1 MENLNIN
8 YDKTVSNATVS
19 MISAGAIL
27 VISVLI
33 VLLVLVIK
41 RWKGRFIPLALGVL
55 SYVVFG
61 FMFSQLL
68 MSVLSLIPNVD
79 QSFTYNTN
87 AYVVIYNILLAAGF
101 GIARWFTAKMMTDR
115 YNRTGDVLM
124 AGTGLAIGDTV
135 ITYALSMFTFFVY
148 AQAISAY
155 GLEKFIS
162 DMFNSIILSAI
173 SRTADTAI
181 KNHKIAGE
189 SISCDTFEVYNVI
202 TSLSAIPLLNISE
215 MNFSNPLAD
224 IALNIMLFMVVYGV
238 VKKQVNYMY
247 AYYAIIAQFVSN
259 IMFQLYNAF
268 SLTNIIVLFIVKL
281 VIVGGIALFI
291 KQFIMKEIKYSND

>member
-148 AQAISAY
+148 AQAISAN

-162 DMFNSIILSAI
+162 DMFNSGMA
-173 SRTADTAI
+173 
-181 KNHKIAGE
+181 E
-189 SISCDTFEVYNVI
+189 SDVI
-202 TSLSAIPLLNISE
+202 TLYTSNVSQLIDSPAILWFLMAVSVV
-215 MNFSNPLAD
+215 LD

>member
-55 SYVVFG
+55 SYAV
-61 FMFSQLL
+61 
-68 MSVLSLIPNVD
+68 
-79 QSFTYNTN
+79 
-87 AYVVIYNILLAAGF
+87 F

-148 AQAISAY
+148 AQAISAN

-162 DMFNSIILSAI
+162 DMFNSGMA
-173 SRTADTAI
+173 
-181 KNHKIAGE
+181 E
-189 SISCDTFEVYNVI
+189 SDVI
-202 TSLSAIPLLNISE
+202 TLYTSNVSQLIDSPAILWFLMAVSAVL
-215 MNFSNPLAD
+215 D

-238 VKKQVNYMY
+238 VRKQVNYMY

-281 VIVGGIALFI
+281 VIVGGIVLFI

>member
-148 AQAISAY
+148 AQAISAN

-162 DMFNSIILSAI
+162 DMFNSGMA
-173 SRTADTAI
+173 
-181 KNHKIAGE
+181 E
-189 SISCDTFEVYNVI
+189 SDVI
-202 TSLSAIPLLNISE
+202 TLYTSNVSQLIDSPSILWFLMAVSAVL
-215 MNFSNPLAD
+215 D

>member
-148 AQAISAY
+148 AQAISAN

-162 DMFNSIILSAI
+162 DMFNSGMA
-173 SRTADTAI
+173 
-181 KNHKIAGE
+181 E
-189 SISCDTFEVYNVI
+189 SDVI
-202 TSLSAIPLLNISE
+202 TLYTSNVSQLIDSPAILWFL
-215 MNFSNPLAD
+215 MAVFAVLD

>member
-8 YDKTVSNATVS
+8 YDKTVSNATVN

-148 AQAISAY
+148 AQAISAN

-162 DMFNSIILSAI
+162 DMFNSGMA
-173 SRTADTAI
+173 
-181 KNHKIAGE
+181 E
-189 SISCDTFEVYNVI
+189 SDVI
-202 TSLSAIPLLNISE
+202 TLYTSNVSQLIDSPAILWFLMAVS
-215 MNFSNPLAD
+215 
-224 IALNIMLFMVVYGV
+224 GV

>member
-148 AQAISAY
+148 AQAISAN

-162 DMFNSIILSAI
+162 DMFNSGMA
-173 SRTADTAI
+173 
-181 KNHKIAGE
+181 E
-189 SISCDTFEVYNVI
+189 SDVI
-202 TSLSAIPLLNISE
+202 TLYTSNVSQLIDSPAILWFLMDVSAVL
-215 MNFSNPLAD
+215 D

>member
-61 FMFSQLL
+61 F

-148 AQAISAY
+148 AQAISAN

-162 DMFNSIILSAI
+162 DMFNSGMA
-173 SRTADTAI
+173 
-181 KNHKIAGE
+181 E
-189 SISCDTFEVYNVI
+189 SDVI
-202 TSLSAIPLLNISE
+202 TLYTSNVSQLIDSPAILWFLMAVSAVL
-215 MNFSNPLAD
+215 D

>member
-87 AYVVIYNILLAAGF
+87 AYVVIYNILLAS
-101 GIARWFTAKMMTDR
+101 RVWYCKM
-115 YNRTGDVLM
+115 
-124 AGTGLAIGDTV
+124 
-135 ITYALSMFTFFVY
+135 
-148 AQAISAY
+148 
-155 GLEKFIS
+155 
-162 DMFNSIILSAI
+162 
-173 SRTADTAI
+173 
-181 KNHKIAGE
+181 
-189 SISCDTFEVYNVI
+189 
-202 TSLSAIPLLNISE
+202 
-215 MNFSNPLAD
+215 
-224 IALNIMLFMVVYGV
+224 VYG
-238 VKKQVNYMY
+238 K
-247 AYYAIIAQFVSN
+247 
-259 IMFQLYNAF
+259 
-268 SLTNIIVLFIVKL
+268 
-281 VIVGGIALFI
+281 
-291 KQFIMKEIKYSND
+291 DDD

>member
-148 AQAISAY
+148 AQAISAN

-162 DMFNSIILSAI
+162 DMFNSGMA
-173 SRTADTAI
+173 
-181 KNHKIAGE
+181 E
-189 SISCDTFEVYNVI
+189 SDVI
-202 TSLSAIPLLNISE
+202 TLYTSNVSQLIDSPAILCFLMAVSAVL
-215 MNFSNPLAD
+215 D

>member
-148 AQAISAY
+148 AQAISAN

-162 DMFNSIILSAI
+162 DMFNSGMA
-173 SRTADTAI
+173 
-181 KNHKIAGE
+181 E
-189 SISCDTFEVYNVI
+189 SDVI
-202 TSLSAIPLLNISE
+202 TLYTSNVSQLIDSPAILWVLMAVSAVL
-215 MNFSNPLAD
+215 D

>member
-55 SYVVFG
+55 SYVV
-61 FMFSQLL
+61 L
-68 MSVLSLIPNVD
+68 PNVD

-148 AQAISAY
+148 AQAISAN

-162 DMFNSIILSAI
+162 DMFNSGMA
-173 SRTADTAI
+173 
-181 KNHKIAGE
+181 E
-189 SISCDTFEVYNVI
+189 SDVI
-202 TSLSAIPLLNISE
+202 TL
-215 MNFSNPLAD
+215 
-224 IALNIMLFMVVYGV
+224 YT
-238 VKKQVNYMY
+238 YMY

>member
-148 AQAISAY
+148 AQAISAN

-162 DMFNSIILSAI
+162 DMFNSGMA
-173 SRTADTAI
+173 
-181 KNHKIAGE
+181 E
-189 SISCDTFEVYNVI
+189 SDVI
-202 TSLSAIPLLNISE
+202 TLYTSNVSQLIDSPAILWFLMAVSAVL
-215 MNFSNPLAD
+215 D

-259 IMFQLYNAF
+259 ITVSYTH
-268 SLTNIIVLFIVKL
+268 LTLPTTSRV
-281 VIVGGIALFI
+281 
-291 KQFIMKEIKYSND
+291 

>member
-124 AGTGLAIGDTV
+124 A
-135 ITYALSMFTFFVY
+135 LSMFTFFVY
-148 AQAISAY
+148 AQAISAN

-162 DMFNSIILSAI
+162 DMFNSGMA
-173 SRTADTAI
+173 
-181 KNHKIAGE
+181 E
-189 SISCDTFEVYNVI
+189 SDVI
-202 TSLSAIPLLNISE
+202 TLYTSNVSQLIDSPAILWFLMAVSAVL
-215 MNFSNPLAD
+215 D

>member
-148 AQAISAY
+148 AQAISAN

-162 DMFNSIILSAI
+162 DMFNSGMA
-173 SRTADTAI
+173 
-181 KNHKIAGE
+181 E
-189 SISCDTFEVYNVI
+189 SDVI
-202 TSLSAIPLLNISE
+202 TLYTSNVSQLIDSPAILWFLMAVSAVLY
-215 MNFSNPLAD
+215 

>member
-55 SYVVFG
+55 SY
-61 FMFSQLL
+61 
-68 MSVLSLIPNVD
+68 VLSLIPNVD

-148 AQAISAY
+148 AQAISAN

-162 DMFNSIILSAI
+162 DMFNSGMA
-173 SRTADTAI
+173 
-181 KNHKIAGE
+181 E
-189 SISCDTFEVYNVI
+189 SDVI
-202 TSLSAIPLLNISE
+202 TLYTSNVSQLIDSPAILWFLMAVSAVL
-215 MNFSNPLAD
+215 D

-247 AYYAIIAQFVSN
+247 ACYAIIAQFVSN

>member
-8 YDKTVSNATVS
+8 YDKTVSNATVN

-148 AQAISAY
+148 AQAISAN

-162 DMFNSIILSAI
+162 DMFNSGMA
-173 SRTADTAI
+173 
-181 KNHKIAGE
+181 E
-189 SISCDTFEVYNVI
+189 SDVI
-202 TSLSAIPLLNISE
+202 TLYTSNVSQLIDSPAILWFL
-215 MNFSNPLAD
+215 MAVYAVLD

>member
-148 AQAISAY
+148 AQAISAN

-162 DMFNSIILSAI
+162 DMFNSGMA
-173 SRTADTAI
+173 
-181 KNHKIAGE
+181 E
-189 SISCDTFEVYNVI
+189 SDVI
-202 TSLSAIPLLNISE
+202 TLYTSNVSQLIDSPAILWFLMAVSAVL
-215 MNFSNPLAD
+215 D
-224 IALNIMLFMVVYGV
+224 IGLNIMLFMVVYGV